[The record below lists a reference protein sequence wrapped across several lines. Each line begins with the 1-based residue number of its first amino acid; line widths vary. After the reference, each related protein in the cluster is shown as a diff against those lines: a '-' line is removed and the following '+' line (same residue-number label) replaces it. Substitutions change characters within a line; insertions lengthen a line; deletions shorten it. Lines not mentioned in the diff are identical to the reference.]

1 MNPQQPTYL
10 PPKQSKL
17 PVVLLTLLL
26 LVSIGFGLWAFTQ
39 MQSYK
44 NKSNVKSAAAVA
56 AAKKAQEAEL
66 KQQFDA
72 TAKSPYKV
80 FKGSPTYGTVTFE
93 YPKTWS
99 AYIASDAAEPINAY
113 FYPGEVPNIES
124 GVDFPLRVEL
134 LANEY
139 AETLEQYSSQISE
152 GDLKAAAYMPPKMKD
167 VPNIQPGLRLDGSVA
182 QTDSG
187 AKQGSIIILKV
198 RDKTLRISSLSAA
211 GVRDLDSVILT
222 SLTFIP

>member
-1 MNPQQPTYL
+1 MNPQQSAYL

-17 PVVLLTLLL
+17 PLVIVTLLL
-26 LVSIGFGLWAFTQ
+26 FISIGFGLWAFTQ

-44 NKSNVKSAAAVA
+44 NKSDVKSAAAVT
-56 AAKKAQEAEL
+56 AAKKTQEAEL
-66 KQQFDA
+66 KQQFDDA
-72 TAKSPYKV
+72 AKSPHKV

-99 AYIASDAAEPINAY
+99 AYIASAATEPINAY

-124 GVDFPLRVEL
+124 GVDFPLRIEVLED
-134 LANEY
+134 EY
-139 AETLEQYSSQISE
+139 SEAVEQYTSQITE
-152 GDLKAAAYMPPKMKD
+152 GALKATAYIPPKMKNA
-167 VPNIQPGLRLDGSVA
+167 PTIQPGLRLDGSVS

-187 AKQGSIIILKV
+187 AKQGTIIILKV
-198 RDKTLRISSLSAA
+198 RDKTLRISSLSTA
-211 GVRDLDSVILT
+211 GVRDLNTVILA